1 MARPADAV
9 GPSTGSI
16 NRFTGMASIN
26 VMTLVDGLL
35 KFNGRCRTAQRLF
48 EPTAPVCCRA
58 TELKFR
64 VSAHQ

>member
-1 MARPADAV
+1 MKARIVSKPDDDTLVFMARPADAV

-35 KFNGRCRTAQRLF
+35 KFKR
-48 EPTAPVCCRA
+48 PVPDG
-58 TELKFR
+58 
-64 VSAHQ
+64 SAAF